1 MWYLV
6 SSKSYLQGIFYKGV
20 TKIDWSLILIILIG
34 ISIFFN
40 ARKTRSL
47 IFVQSIALLFGM
59 VIINLILFIILFS
72 LAIILADSFNALRI
86 GSIFTLS
93 MWVIVLSGLIH
104 FLFFFRSWYR
114 IYRLFLQYFHNI
126 CRYLKNGYF

>member
-1 MWYLV
+1 M
-6 SSKSYLQGIFYKGV
+6 FYKRV
-20 TKIDWSLILIILIG
+20 TKIDWSLILILIILIG

-59 VIINLILFIILFS
+59 VIINLILFIILFN

-93 MWVIVLSGLIH
+93 MWVIVLSGLIYY
-104 FLFFFRSWYR
+104 LIFRKFQEKFNLPTTVLTMVEYYYCNFSS
-114 IYRLFLQYFHNI
+114 INCNLDNDSFI
-126 CRYLKNGYF
+126 